1 MELSQDTKIFALTE
15 KYPFLVNALAERN
28 SSFEKLKN
36 PILRQTMGRVAS
48 IEKAAGLGNE
58 SVLALLLFIAE
69 KIMATTGE
77 TVAILP
83 PAVQQSA
90 KVPSILSREQRLENL
105 KEIIR
110 ELHDGVEFNQLQEKF
125 NRTVG
130 DISPE
135 EIAGLEQTLVNEGL
149 PETEIK
155 RMCHLHAALFQGALE
170 KQEMRPVQPGH
181 PIHTYLQEN
190 TQAKELIAE
199 IRQEVA
205 KVNGGAEEAAWA
217 FVHGHLTN
225 LVQELAGI
233 QTHYI
238 RKENQLF
245 PLLEQHGLSAPGKV
259 MWEVHDD
266 IRSKLRHAQ
275 NLLAEKKQLE
285 SVVAVVDFLNEAEEM
300 IQKEENILFP
310 MSLELLTED
319 DWNRCRLGDDEIGYS
334 FDVTPGTEWSAR
346 AAHESQPTDNTDL
359 ISLATGNLAPEVI
372 NAIFRNLPVDISFVG
387 PDDRVAYYSDSKHR
401 IFPRSAAVIGREVK
415 NCHPSKSVHIVTE
428 ILEAFKSG
436 KRNKAEFWLELGE
449 KFIHIQYLALTDV
462 GGRYLGCLEIGQDAT
477 HIRSLTGQ
485 RRLLEW
491 K

>member
-1 MELSQDTKIFALTE
+1 
-15 KYPFLVNALAERN
+15 
-28 SSFEKLKN
+28 
-36 PILRQTMGRVAS
+36 MGRVAS

-90 KVPSILSREQRLENL
+90 KVPSILSREQRLEKL

-199 IRQEVA
+199 IR
-205 KVNGGAEEAAWA
+205 
-217 FVHGHLTN
+217 
-225 LVQELAGI
+225 
-233 QTHYI
+233 
-238 RKENQLF
+238 
-245 PLLEQHGLSAPGKV
+245 
-259 MWEVHDD
+259 
-266 IRSKLRHAQ
+266 
-275 NLLAEKKQLE
+275 
-285 SVVAVVDFLNEAEEM
+285 
-300 IQKEENILFP
+300 
-310 MSLELLTED
+310 
-319 DWNRCRLGDDEIGYS
+319 
-334 FDVTPGTEWSAR
+334 
-346 AAHESQPTDNTDL
+346 
-359 ISLATGNLAPEVI
+359 
-372 NAIFRNLPVDISFVG
+372 
-387 PDDRVAYYSDSKHR
+387 
-401 IFPRSAAVIGREVK
+401 
-415 NCHPSKSVHIVTE
+415 
-428 ILEAFKSG
+428 
-436 KRNKAEFWLELGE
+436 
-449 KFIHIQYLALTDV
+449 
-462 GGRYLGCLEIGQDAT
+462 
-477 HIRSLTGQ
+477 
-485 RRLLEW
+485 
-491 K
+491 